1 VPVVLNMISNIE
13 TSVRP
18 LPRFGLGA
26 CPVALV
32 ATTAIKSAVATP
44 RPRTCTAAAADQ
56 FVGQHAALAAIGAI
70 AGAAGRGAGMAKR
83 PSAAQ
88 AVHTT
93 LISAYG
99 DGELGPHPAREP
111 V

>member
-1 VPVVLNMISNIE
+1 VPDVLNMISNIE
-13 TSVRP
+13 TSMVP

-26 CPVALV
+26 CPRALA

-44 RPRTCTAAAADQ
+44 RPRTSTAVAAEQ
-56 FVGQHAALAAIGAI
+56 FFGQRSAHATAGAI
-70 AGAAGRGAGMAKR
+70 AGAAGWGTGAAKR
-83 PSAAQ
+83 LSEPQ
-88 AVHTT
+88 AMHTT

>member
-1 VPVVLNMISNIE
+1 MLNMISTIE
-13 TSVRP
+13 TSVKP
-18 LPRFGLGA
+18 LPRFGVGA
-26 CPVALV
+26 CPRALA

-56 FVGQHAALAAIGAI
+56 FVGQHAALAATGVT
-70 AGAAGRGAGMAKR
+70 AGVASWGTGMAKR
-83 PSAAQ
+83 PNAAQ

-99 DGELGPHPAREP
+99 DGEMGPHPAREP